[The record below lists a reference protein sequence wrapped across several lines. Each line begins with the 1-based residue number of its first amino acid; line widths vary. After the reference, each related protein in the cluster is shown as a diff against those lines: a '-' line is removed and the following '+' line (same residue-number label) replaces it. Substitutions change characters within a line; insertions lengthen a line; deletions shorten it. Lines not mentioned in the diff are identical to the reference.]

1 MKIDKK
7 QIVQAFEKEGEIVM
21 EIESIDKRE
30 EFLSKEDEALEALS
44 PITTEENIATGNRI

>member
-7 QIVQAFEKEGEIVM
+7 QIVQAFEKEVEIVM

-44 PITTEENIATGNRI
+44 PITTEENTATGNGI